1 MRALRIFKTKPK
13 AARKR
18 AKSPP
23 PKPRG
28 LWRRLIDDVAVGRVS
43 MSPATFSAVAFLCLV
58 IIYGIF
64 AGGYVR
70 ESASAALR
78 LADGYVRDA
87 GFAVREIKVE
97 GQKNAEREV
106 VLLALGLRGDASI
119 FAFDLVAA
127 RARIESLSWVRSA
140 RVSRLLPDTI
150 RVEITERK
158 PLAIWQRGGRL
169 SVIDENGTPLSDSK
183 VADFAALPLIVGF
196 GGAVQSRALL
206 EELDKW
212 PTIKARMRAAVR
224 VSMRR
229 WNIKLRNNI
238 DIRLPESGIDAALA
252 ELVKLD
258 EEKGLLS
265 RDIRAVDLRIGDRL
279 TIELGE
285 EAAARRRAS
294 LESSRGKKGARDKRI

>member
-1 MRALRIFKTKPK
+1 MRALGLFKAKPK
-13 AARKR
+13 AARSRGK
-18 AKSPP
+18 PP
-23 PKPRG
+23 RRKARG
-28 LWRRLIDDVAVGRVS
+28 PWRRLVDDVAVGKVS
-43 MSPATFSAVAFLCLV
+43 LSPASFLAFAFLTLV
-58 IIYGIF
+58 LVYGIV

-70 ESASAALR
+70 DGAVAVLR
-78 LADGYVRDA
+78 MADGVVRDA

-119 FAFDLVAA
+119 FAFDLNAA

-150 RVEITERK
+150 KVEITERR

-169 SVIDENGTPLSDSK
+169 SVIDENGIPLSDSK
-183 VADFAALPLIVGF
+183 VADYASLPLIVGY
-196 GGAVQSRALL
+196 GGADESRALL
-206 EELDKW
+206 RELQKW

-229 WNIKLRNNI
+229 WNIKLQNNI
-238 DIRLPESGIDAALA
+238 DIRLPEENIDEALA

-258 EEKGLLS
+258 EEQGLLS
-265 RDIRAVDLRIGDRL
+265 RDIKAVDMRIPDRL

-285 EAAARRRAS
+285 KAAARRKAS
-294 LESSRGKKGARDKRI
+294 LQGTEQKKSRKGKRI